1 MNCIKCGREIP
12 EGELFCVECS
22 LTPAAQQEP
31 LPGTARMPRSHK
43 PAKAQETKPLPRLD
57 TKSAPAKKLHPANA
71 AAPKRS
77 RKATVAI
84 VLLSLMLAGSLA
96 YIGLNVGSLAIQRA
110 RLRTRDADL
119 TLREQEVADLE
130 AERDSLQ
137 KQLDTANATVE
148 DLEAQISELKSQLNQ
163 SQGANSQAQYDMT
176 SQKQELDKLAQEN
189 AELLGTVEDL
199 ESNITQLDT
208 QISQLQ
214 SLNAVTSEKANFL
227 DAYVVFVNNDGSKL
241 YHKYDCSNFNRAS
254 FWAYS
259 RKLAESNGYDPC
271 PNCCK

>member
-22 LTPAAQQEP
+22 LTPASHSEP
-31 LPGTARMPRSHK
+31 QPGVVRAPRPKK
-43 PAKAQETKPLPRLD
+43 PVKAQDAKPLPRPD
-57 TKSAPAKKLHPANA
+57 TKTAPVKKSRA
-71 AAPKRS
+71 AEPPRRS
-77 RKATVAI
+77 RKAAVAI

-96 YIGLNVGSLAIQRA
+96 VQRA

-119 TLREQEVADLE
+119 TLREQELTDLE
-130 AERDSLQ
+130 AERDALQ
-137 KQLDTANATVE
+137 QQLDAANATMDSLE
-148 DLEAQISELKSQLNQ
+148 EEISDLKAQLNQ

-176 SQKQELDKLAQEN
+176 SQKQELDKLVEEN
-189 AELLGTVEDL
+189 SELLTTVEDL
-199 ESNITQLDT
+199 EANIGKLDAQITQL
-208 QISQLQ
+208 QN
-214 SLNAVTSEKANFL
+214 LNAVTSEKSNFL
-227 DAYVVFVNNDGSKL
+227 DTYVVFVNNDGSKL
-241 YHKYDCSNFNRAS
+241 YHKYDCPNFNKSS

>member
-12 EGELFCVECS
+12 DGELFCVECS
-22 LTPAAQQEP
+22 LTPTSQQEP
-31 LPGTARMPRSHK
+31 LPGTARVPRPHK

-57 TKSAPAKKLHPANA
+57 AKSTAKKPASNSS
-71 AAPKRS
+71 PKRS

-96 YIGLNVGSLAIQRA
+96 YIGLNVGSLAVQRA

-137 KQLDTANATVE
+137 QQLDTANATLK
-148 DLEAQISELKSQLNQ
+148 DLESEISTLKSQLNQ

-176 SQKQELDKLAQEN
+176 SQKQELDKLSQEN
-189 AELLGTVEDL
+189 AELLSTVEDL
-199 ESNITQLDT
+199 EGNITQLDT

-227 DAYVVFVNNDGSKL
+227 DTYVVFVNNDGSKL
-241 YHKYDCSNFNRAS
+241 YHKYDCPNFNQGS